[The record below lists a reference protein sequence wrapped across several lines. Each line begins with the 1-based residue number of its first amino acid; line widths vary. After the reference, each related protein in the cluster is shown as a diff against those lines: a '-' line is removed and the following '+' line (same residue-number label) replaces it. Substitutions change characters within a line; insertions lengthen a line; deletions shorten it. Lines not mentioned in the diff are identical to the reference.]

1 VSPPATQHG
10 NVTDKNRSLH
20 IAAMLNPRQTASWS
34 LADWDLLIRQMRST
48 GLIGRFAAEFG
59 NDLSGV
65 DCPPPARKHL
75 QSALAVV
82 GKQKHD
88 VNWEVRCINDVL
100 TSVGLRTILLKGA
113 AYLMAGLPAARGR
126 VFSDVDILVPH
137 DRMDEVERAFGQ
149 HGWIL
154 QDINPYDQAYYR
166 RWMHQIPPLV
176 HVKRHTAVD
185 VHHTIVPP
193 TAGLRIDPGLLMDET
208 VPLAAHDNLYVL
220 APPDMVLHSAVH
232 LFNEGEFDH
241 GLRDLSDL
249 DLLLRHFGA
258 DPAFWPQLTDRAR
271 MLDLQRPLFYAVRH
285 ATSILETPV
294 PDSVIRDLAHTRPG
308 PLKLPLMDA
317 LLSRGLRPHHVSC
330 DDRYS
335 DLARWLLY
343 VRAHYLRMPLH
354 LLVPHLVRKAWKRQF
369 PTEPRQSTDRA

>member
-1 VSPPATQHG
+1 
-10 NVTDKNRSLH
+10 VTDKNRSLH
-20 IAAMLNPRQTASWS
+20 IAAMLSPRQTASWP
-34 LADWDLLIRQMRST
+34 LVEWDLLVRQMRST

-59 NDLSGV
+59 DGLTEL

-75 QSALAVV
+75 QSALAVTA
-82 GKQKHD
+82 KQKHD
-88 VNWEVRCINDVL
+88 VIWEVRCINDVL
-100 TSVGLRTILLKGA
+100 TSVGLPTILLKGA

-149 HGWIL
+149 HGWIM
-154 QDINPYDQAYYR
+154 QDIDPYDQTYYR

-193 TAGLRIDPGLLMDET
+193 TARLKIDPRLLMDEA
-208 VPLAAHDNLYVL
+208 VPIADHDNLFVL
-220 APPDMVLHSAVH
+220 ASSDMVLHSAVH

-258 DPAFWPQLTDRAR
+258 DPAFWPLLTERAR
-271 MLDLQRPLFYAVRH
+271 MLDLERPLFYALRH
-285 ATSILETPV
+285 TASILETPV
-294 PDSVIRDLAHTRPG
+294 PDTVVRDLAHAGPG
-308 PLKLPLMDA
+308 PFKLRLMDA
-317 LLSRGLRPHHVSC
+317 LLTRGLRPHHFSC
-330 DDRYS
+330 DDRFS

-369 PTEPRQSTDRA
+369 PEETRRSTDKA